1 MFKIDIVDVYPKS
14 VTQWK
19 ALFLNSNVQ
28 SFATEKKCFN
38 TGTDHTYLDDALAFD
53 DPIVWLLIAV
63 VIIVLF
69 GASRIPKFARALG
82 EARKEFE
89 GGSKGTPQTTPEQ
102 PPPAPAPATASTTLS
117 PEDPLYAAAEKEG
130 IDIRGKT
137 KSEIATE
144 LAWKLSKKQQ

>member
-1 MFKIDIVDVYPKS
+1 M
-14 VTQWK
+14 
-19 ALFLNSNVQ
+19 
-28 SFATEKKCFN
+28 
-38 TGTDHTYLDDALAFD
+38 AFD
-53 DPIVWLLIAV
+53 DPVVWLLIAV

-89 GGSKGTPQTTPEQ
+89 SGSKGAPQITPQQ
-102 PPPAPAPATASTTLS
+102 PPPAPVQPSTTPPLS
-117 PEDPLYAAAEKEG
+117 PDDPLYAAAEKEG

>member
-1 MFKIDIVDVYPKS
+1 L
-14 VTQWK
+14 
-19 ALFLNSNVQ
+19 A
-28 SFATEKKCFN
+28 
-38 TGTDHTYLDDALAFD
+38 LDD
-53 DPIVWLLIAV
+53 PVVWLLIAV

-89 GGSKGTPQTTPEQ
+89 SGSKGTPQTTPQQ
-102 PPPAPAPATASTTLS
+102 PPPAPVQPSATPTLS
-117 PEDPLYAAAEKEG
+117 ADDPLYAAAEKEG